1 MRNVKFLIPLKT
13 SYKRT
18 DNEKDIYEPLRGGH
32 QLQH

>member
-18 DNEKDIYEPLRGGH
+18 DNEKDIFASDHRGH
-32 QLQH
+32 QHQV